1 MILKPMVRNNICINA
16 HPAGCASEVASQIRY
31 ARSRRDPDTAQKH
44 PSGPRTVLVIGCS
57 TGYGLA
63 TRIVSAFGYGATTYG
78 VSYEKAATESRVG
91 TAGWYNNRAFD
102 EAASIAGLDSF
113 TFDGDA
119 FSGGMKEE
127 VVKRATEAGLQFD
140 VVIYSLASPVRVDPE
155 TGIMYKSVIKPLYR
169 PYRGKS
175 VDMFTGAIAEA
186 EIAEA
191 TEAEA
196 FETVKVMGGEDWQ
209 LWIRAL
215 AEGGL
220 LSSDAMTLAYSY
232 IGPSLSWP
240 IYHDG
245 TIGKAKAHL
254 EYSASVLNR
263 DFGAHGLRAFVS
275 VNKALVTRASAVIPI
290 IPLYVST
297 LFKVMKERGIHED
310 CIAQADRLFRERL
323 YTGSAM
329 ILDDAG
335 RIRIDDLEMG
345 TAVQAEVES
354 RMLKV
359 REENLFD
366 LADIEGFRTDFLR
379 IHGFAVDGIDYSADV
394 PCSGVS
400 ISLFDP
406 VGTEETVR
414 EGVRGKM

>member
-16 HPAGCASEVASQIRY
+16 HPAGCAAEVARQIRF
-31 ARSRRDPDTAQKH
+31 ARKRKDLSSERR
-44 PSGPRTVLVIGCS
+44 GPVNVLVIGCS

-63 TRIVSAFGYGATTYG
+63 SRIVAAFGYGARTYG
-78 VSYEKAATESRVG
+78 VSYEKEATETKVG

-102 EAASIAGLDSF
+102 EAASIAGIDSF

-119 FSGGMKEE
+119 FSKGIKNE
-127 VVKRATEAGLQFD
+127 VVRRATESGLRFD
-140 VVIYSLASPVRVDPE
+140 LIIYSLASPVRVDPE
-155 TGIMYKSVIKPLYR
+155 TGVMYKSVIKPLYR

-175 VDMFTGAIAEA
+175 VDMFTGAISDA
-186 EIAEA
+186 EISEA

-209 LWIRAL
+209 LWIEAL
-215 AEGGL
+215 AAGDVL
-220 LSSDAMTLAYSY
+220 ASRATTIAYSY
-232 IGPSLSWP
+232 IGPALSWP

-254 EYSASVLNR
+254 EYTSAILNR
-263 DFGAHGLRAFVS
+263 DYGARGLHAYVS

-323 YTGSAM
+323 YTGSSM

-345 TAVQAEVES
+345 AAVQSEVES
-354 RMLKV
+354 RMQKV
-359 REENLFD
+359 REDNLFN

-379 IHGFAVDGIDYSADV
+379 IHGFSVDGIDYSADC
-394 PCSGVS
+394 PCLGVS
-400 ISLFDP
+400 ISSFDP
-406 VGTEETVR
+406 VGTVETVR
-414 EGVRGKM
+414 EGVRGKE